1 MSYIGN
7 QITGFLGTGSL
18 TVTTSTVAVEGD
30 ALFSAD
36 GNVVLGDASGDTITI
51 NAATASIPNN
61 LNIDSNTLFL
71 NASNNRVGIGNA
83 SPATALDV
91 TGTVTSDGL
100 VISGGDQ
107 ILLDTGDISTYGEL
121 EVAHLTSGA
130 WIAVYDGSNSSSN
143 RLRFATSGSMRMVIN
158 ENGRVGIGESSPDA
172 ILHTKSSGQ
181 LLRLES
187 TAATG
192 SAYLSYYDSSA
203 LKGHVGYTG
212 GSDDDFNIFNAENS
226 NIKLFTNSTERM
238 RIDSSGNVGIGQ
250 SSISSLGTGI
260 TTLELKGNSASQTDR
275 SGGIRFTRYDGS
287 DGMYIYNADGA
298 SYIESR
304 STYPL
309 LITTNGS
316 EAMRIDSS
324 GNLLVGTTDLTQFN
338 NSGASADTGVVV
350 AGTSYIDVSRVSNP
364 MLYLNRCSTDGEIV
378 NFSKDGST
386 VGSIGTGS
394 NLLTIGTGT
403 GNLLFAD
410 ALVAPAGSSSAGNS
424 NGVVDLGSSGRRFK
438 NLYLSDKAIIN
449 RDSDDDFIQ
458 LQRFGTTRARIG
470 ITSTDNL
477 YIDATTNGGAG
488 LQFWGAG
495 GSDPY
500 ITPREEG
507 SDNDNVTSL
516 GRGVNRFKDLYLGGG
531 LYLGGTGSANKLDDY
546 EEGTWTVTLGR
557 SGVTFSP
564 TNTTGYYTKI
574 GRLVYFT
581 YYSGAITA
589 SATSQSG
596 NTTFSGL
603 PFTSANGTQQY
614 HVFNYV
620 HGNLFSSDVTGGY
633 VNVNNTNAFFIIHDT
648 VSAAVNVSI
657 GSGRYLM
664 ISGVYEAA

>member
-91 TGTVTSDGL
+91 TGRITTDGITSSGTYVVESTSYFIGNATNGYRFNNAADTLNLL
-100 VISGGDQ
+100 VIKDSG
-107 ILLDTGDISTYGEL
+107 
-121 EVAHLTSGA
+121 
-130 WIAVYDGSNSSSN
+130 N
-143 RLRFATSGSMRMVIN
+143 
-158 ENGRVGIGESSPDA
+158 VGIGTSSPSGLAHVYNGMLQVGSKTGDTSIQQNANA
-172 ILHTKSSGQ
+172 IRIAAVPNSSTEWGGLQWYREFSDVIGAEIIASRPSSAETDTDLIFKTSTNSSNAVEVMRLNHQGNLGIGTSSPTVQLATGNRVLHLDSGTNQ
-181 LLRLES
+181 GSEIKLEGNSGLLS
-187 TAATG
+187 IGNTAAG
-192 SAYLSYYDSSA
+192 AYFYNVSNTPA
-203 LKGHVGYTG
+203 
-212 GSDDDFNIFNAENS
+212 IFGTS
-226 NIKLFTNSTERM
+226 NTERM
-238 RIDSSGNVGIGQ
+238 RIDDNG
-250 SSISSLGTGI
+250 L
-260 TTLELKGNSASQTDR
+260 
-275 SGGIRFTRYDGS
+275 
-287 DGMYIYNADGA
+287 
-298 SYIESR
+298 
-304 STYPL
+304 L
-309 LITTNGS
+309 LI
-316 EAMRIDSS
+316 
-324 GNLLVGTTDLTQFN
+324 GTTDTSPYN
-338 NSGASADTGVVV
+338 NSAGSSADNGVVV
-350 AGTSYIDVSRVSNP
+350 SAGRIWAARYSGTP
-364 MLYLNRCSTDGEIV
+364 MDLNRTSDDGTLIDFRKNGSVVGQIGVSGNGFFFGDEGDTGFVIDSNTDAIIPFNPSTRAVRD
-378 NFSKDGST
+378 N
-386 VGSIGTGS
+386 
-394 NLLTIGTGT
+394 
-403 GNLLFAD
+403 A
-410 ALVAPAGSSSAGNS
+410 
-424 NGVVDLGSSGRRFK
+424 VDLGSSSGRF
-438 NLYLSDKAIIN
+438 NDLYLGGKAIIN

-458 LQRFGTTRARIG
+458 IQRGGTTRARIG

-516 GRGVNRFKDLYLGGG
+516 GRGANRFKDLYLGGG
-531 LYLGGTGSANKLDDY
+531 LYVGGTGSANKLDDY

-564 TNTTGYYTKI
+564 SNTTGYYTKI